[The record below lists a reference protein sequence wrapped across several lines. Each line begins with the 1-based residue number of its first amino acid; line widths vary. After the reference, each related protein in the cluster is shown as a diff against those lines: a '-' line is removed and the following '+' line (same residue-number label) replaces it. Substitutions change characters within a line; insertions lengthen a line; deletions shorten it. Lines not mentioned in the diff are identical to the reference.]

1 MTIQQLIPIDTRI
14 LLCVLVL
21 LVAQGCADKKTDTTE
36 EEKPCEHAG
45 VCRDCDCDTICDQH
59 EGVTTDETTCDYQ
72 TGEEPD
78 TDNDDIPDYLDKDSD
93 NDGVLDID
101 EAGDDDPTTE
111 PCGSGAYDA
120 GTFIGCGY
128 LDPNIPNRQ
137 YPDTG
142 AYDAT
147 IADVAEDSADPELRD
162 GQGVYDPGDSESEMI
177 DSCSPI
183 EVNCLEDIVEGSFE
197 ALCDGLDNDCDGQ
210 VDERCNCG
218 TAGRIQS
225 CFLGPPDRADQG
237 ACRDGIQVCRYVQE
251 FTFWWG
257 PCEDSISPSQEVC
270 DNLDNDCNGCIDEI
284 PDCTPEGECPGSDD
298 PRVPIAHPFTTYP
311 LNGGDF
317 FYKDNAVAW
326 HWEVTGSPCDKLF
339 QSVDA
344 NATPSS
350 GNLSY
355 RLDGENQKNATV
367 SFSLSGAYQVKL
379 TVTKE
384 DGSLFSCTWVMS
396 VRAPGLRVEL
406 CWDKTGRV
414 ATRNGESVDL
424 DLHLGKT
431 PGTSAW
437 FSDSDCYQRTCRGHE
452 TPWNYG
458 NTTDLDTCTGENA
471 PNYQAYHD
479 ILGYCPNPRLD
490 IDNKDMNGARYVT
503 ENINLDNPRAG
514 DRFRVMVEYYTNIQ
528 ADALVDADSGLPIPT
543 IEAHPLVNVYC
554 GGELR
559 GSFGGVSDPDE
570 QGENQLVVLQGFD
583 TPGEMWRVV
592 DVDVRGGSDCILTP
606 VRDPD
611 SESIY
616 AISDHDETYP

>member
-1 MTIQQLIPIDTRI
+1 MMIRQLILIDIRI
-14 LLCVLVL
+14 LACLSVVFI
-21 LVAQGCADKKTDTTE
+21 VQGCEVNKTDSTE
-36 EEKPCEHAG
+36 KERPCEHAG

-59 EGVTTDETTCDYQ
+59 EGVTKETTCDYQ
-72 TGEEPD
+72 TGEERD
-78 TDNDDIPDYLDKDSD
+78 TDKDGTPDYLDKDSD

-111 PCGSGAYDA
+111 PCGP

-128 LDPNIPNRQ
+128 LDPGIPMQ

-142 AYDAT
+142 GFDAT

-162 GQGVYDPGDSESEMI
+162 GQGVYDPGDSETETI

-183 EVNCLEDIVEGSFE
+183 PVHCLEDIVEGSIE

-218 TAGRIQS
+218 TAGKIQS
-225 CFLGPPDRADQG
+225 CFLGPPDLADQG

-257 PCEDSISPSQEVC
+257 PCEDTISPSQEVC

-284 PDCTPEGECPGSDD
+284 PDCIPEGECPTPDD

-311 LNGGDF
+311 LNGEDF
-317 FYKDNAVAW
+317 FYKDNAVEW
-326 HWEVTGSPCDKLF
+326 QWEVTGSPCDRLF

-379 TVTKE
+379 TVKKQ

-396 VRAPGLRVEL
+396 VKAPGLRVEL
-406 CWDKTGRV
+406 CWDKTG
-414 ATRNGESVDL
+414 
-424 DLHLGKT
+424 
-431 PGTSAW
+431 AW
-437 FSDSDCYQRTCRGHE
+437 FSDSDCYQRTCRGE
-452 TPWNYG
+452 ATPWNYG

-490 IDNKDMNGARYVT
+490 IDNKDMNATRYVT
-503 ENINLDNPRAG
+503 ENINLDNPQPG

-528 ADALVDADSGLPIPT
+528 ADALVDVDSGVTLPT

-554 GGELR
+554 GGELQ
-559 GSFGGVSDPDE
+559 GSFGGVADPDE
-570 QGENQLVVLQGFD
+570 QGENQSFVLQGFD

-592 DVDVRGGSDCILTP
+592 DIEVQDGSNTGCVLTP

-616 AISDHDETYP
+616 AISDRDETYP